1 MRFLVFLL
9 ALAAALT
16 AVLALLTATLSIFP
30 DNQSNPTVAWGY
42 ALVGAAAAAMA
53 LSLISALAIWVS
65 PRSASWLLSS
75 AAMAGVVGMAVEGVI
90 MFLVRNN
97 PNAPDAYNI
106 ATGVALSGLLPAV
119 LSAFAA
125 WLASRV
131 AASRSGFEAA

>member
-30 DNQSNPTVAWGY
+30 DNQNNPTVTWGY

-65 PRSASWLLSS
+65 PRSAGWLLSS
-75 AAMAGVVGMAVEGVI
+75 AAMAGVVGMAIEGVI

-106 ATGVALSGLLPAV
+106 ATAILLSGAAPALLAG
-119 LSAFAA
+119 LAA
-125 WLASRV
+125 WLAMRV
-131 AASRSGFEAA
+131 SAARAA